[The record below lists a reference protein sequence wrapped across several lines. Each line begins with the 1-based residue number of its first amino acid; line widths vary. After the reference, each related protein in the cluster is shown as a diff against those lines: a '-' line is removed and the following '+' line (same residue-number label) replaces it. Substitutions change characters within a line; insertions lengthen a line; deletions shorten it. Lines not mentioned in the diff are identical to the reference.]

1 MARRNIVGGFISLIN
16 QFWIAWVTAILFGLL
31 LVAELLF
38 FPETLYP
45 RKLMLLRLP
54 TTGDFPT
61 TDDMPRTRTLPW
73 LNFWKV
79 PGVEHP
85 KPWDA
90 VLQFARVWTLP
101 NVAVSVFFYCFAW
114 SVRFAPWHT
123 GEVD

>member
-1 MARRNIVGGFISLIN
+1 M
-16 QFWIAWVTAILFGLL
+16 TAILFGLL

-54 TTGDFPT
+54 TTGDVPT

-73 LNFWKV
+73 LNCWKV

-90 VLQFARVWTLP
+90 VLQFARVWTFP
-101 NVAVSVFFYCFAW
+101 NVAVVVVFYCFAW

-123 GEVD
+123 GKVD

>member
-1 MARRNIVGGFISLIN
+1 M
-16 QFWIAWVTAILFGLL
+16 TAILFGLL

-45 RKLMLLRLP
+45 RKLMLSRLP
-54 TTGDFPT
+54 TTGADDDIT
-61 TDDMPRTRTLPW
+61 TVDDMPRSRTLPW

-90 VLQFARVWTLP
+90 VLQFGRVWTLP
-101 NVAVSVFFYCFAW
+101 NVAVAVFFYCFAW
-114 SVRFAPWHT
+114 SVPPALHPALLRLESYFLP
-123 GEVD
+123 GEGLTEA